1 MDGSLV
7 RVLYC
12 GHTPLDSCCVGERGG
27 KGGCGRRRR
36 RRRRRRS
43 WPGDCQKKCCTQT
56 YIVLDEQCMV
66 CSLGPSAEL
75 LLRTQYNVVY
85 FETWYKWVCLEMI
98 GAAPNSTEC
107 Y

>member
-36 RRRRRRS
+36 S
-43 WPGDCQKKCCTQT
+43 WPDDCQKNVAHK
-56 YIVLDEQCMV
+56 
-66 CSLGPSAEL
+66 
-75 LLRTQYNVVY
+75 RT
-85 FETWYKWVCLEMI
+85 
-98 GAAPNSTEC
+98 
-107 Y
+107 